1 MVANV
6 VHWDTDNNYL
16 YINNI
21 TGPISGSPILR
32 SVDSGVVTPILEI
45 SPSEIKLY
53 SGDVLYI
60 ENRKNV
66 VRDKDQIEQIKIVLT
81 F

>member
-21 TGPISGSPILR
+21 TGPIGGSQILK

-45 SPSEIKLY
+45 SSSEIKLY

-66 VRDKDQIEQIKIVLT
+66 VRDKDQIEQVKIVLT